1 MSVSQPS
8 EDEQCRAK
16 ETLSK
21 QRGEKACAKAPR
33 HKRVCAA
40 QETGGNLI
48 WLAYLLIALNHIN
61 FANECCPIDPSS
73 NEKKESRDS
82 HYFTNKNVFLPRV
95 APVGIAS
102 KIRERGVFGLRKR
115 MTISIKSLERG

>member
-1 MSVSQPS
+1 M
-8 EDEQCRAK
+8 
-16 ETLSK
+16 
-21 QRGEKACAKAPR
+21 
-33 HKRVCAA
+33 
-40 QETGGNLI
+40 
-48 WLAYLLIALNHIN
+48 ALNHIN
-61 FANECCPIDPSS
+61 FANECCPIDPSP